1 MEVNILPTV
10 PYLTPPHDPGV
21 KVKRQLCQNM
31 VMLHIKLKGI
41 TNTATWWQIFCPQT
55 PYPPSLGMGSTGQTS
70 TLSEHGHV
78 AYRIKEFHKCN
89 NIVANILAADPP
101 PPPPTLLMGSV
112 GQTSTF
118 SEHGHVAYRIK
129 EHHECSNMVVNMLP
143 AVPPSPPPPTLGR
156 GSLGLTSSYS
166 DHGHVAYQIKGNHQM
181 QQHGSKYFAR
191 RPLQDLW
198 DWNIRSKVNF
208 F

>member
-1 MEVNILPTV
+1 M
-10 PYLTPPHDPGV
+10 
-21 KVKRQLCQNM
+21 
-31 VMLHIKLKGI
+31 
-41 TNTATWWQIFCPQT
+41 
-55 PYPPSLGMGSTGQTS
+55 
-70 TLSEHGHV
+70 
-78 AYRIKEFHKCN
+78 
-89 NIVANILAADPP
+89 VANILPANPLPPKPGDGVNRSNFNFFRTWSCCISNKRISQMQQHCSKYFGRRPP
-101 PPPPTLLMGSV
+101 PLPPSTLWMGSV

-143 AVPPSPPPPTLGR
+143 TVPPSPPPPTLGR